1 MLERNRALL
10 DAGLRIELPRVKLPP
25 GDGLF
30 IASETFDLDESPF
43 DFDFAIASS
52 LFMHLP
58 FNSVARC
65 IVSVVARL
73 TPGGSFFATY
83 FDSADPTRFEPV
95 TRASGLVTYADR
107 EPFHY
112 SVDLIR
118 TICTAVGATVEP
130 LDDRTHP
137 RGESVLHIR
146 KAR

>member
-1 MLERNRALL
+1 
-10 DAGLRIELPRVKLPP
+10 
-25 GDGLF
+25 
-30 IASETFDLDESPF
+30 
-43 DFDFAIASS
+43 
-52 LFMHLP
+52 MHLP

-73 TPGGSFFATY
+73 KPGGSFFATY
-83 FDSADPTRFEPV
+83 FDIDDATRFDPV
-95 TRASGLVTYADR
+95 TRPSGLVTYADR

-130 LDDRTHP
+130 LEDRTHP

-146 KAR
+146 KRR